1 MGRCCP
7 GVALGLLALAFVA
20 NNPRAEFA
28 TITNTVYDCQ
38 YDLTEEQ
45 CADCFG
51 TELISDDGFTFLDDV
66 YAPKDASCI
75 NSAEGCC
82 KTEDGYEYFLMSS
95 LANYGVGKP
104 TQFFYPGASE
114 DKILYLSGND
124 GKGRCEVESDSSLMV
139 ARCKILPMPPPSP
152 PTPPSAPTSPSSPPS
167 PPPSPPPPG
176 DPPPPPPPVQ
186 PPNSPPTCDS
196 RRWSGDAYIDS
207 YMDIEDEYGV
217 PTGVFGWVR
226 RKTHV
231 HFNNCCELAETIVG
245 EGGVVQALGEHW
257 CVLLMA
263 QDEYGNMASD
273 YW

>member
-104 TQFFYPGASE
+104 TQFFWCV
-114 DKILYLSGND
+114 
-124 GKGRCEVESDSSLMV
+124 R
-139 ARCKILPMPPPSP
+139 
-152 PTPPSAPTSPSSPPS
+152 
-167 PPPSPPPPG
+167 
-176 DPPPPPPPVQ
+176 
-186 PPNSPPTCDS
+186 
-196 RRWSGDAYIDS
+196 RRWSACRRRPVRGLPRSELGHLQRRRHRRPLDH
-207 YMDIEDEYGV
+207 V
-217 PTGVFGWVR
+217 PIVLPR
-226 RKTHV
+226 RRRRSRR
-231 HFNNCCELAETIVG
+231 I
-245 EGGVVQALGEHW
+245 GGAAVDQ
-257 CVLLMA
+257 
-263 QDEYGNMASD
+263 
-273 YW
+273 